1 MLNQISA
8 KIRNIRVLSLVVA
21 VTLAVAVPAPDS
33 IAAGPTTR
41 VLTFQYP
48 KGARVS
54 FVLDGMNTA
63 ATAHQQANTIEVRI
77 DGDSEVSLASL
88 KPLREVTGID
98 VRKDGKGSIATVHLA
113 YDCEMKLQRI
123 DRTLRVDLVDRGQPP
138 AVAASAPSP
147 DAAPVAPPVAA
158 PAKVP
163 APAAAPAPPKS
174 TTPAPASANVPASA
188 LAVVAALGPAPV
200 KDAPSTPTPAPAP
213 APAPAKGPAPAPA
226 ASAVAAAPANVPTTR
241 VLSFQYPQGAR
252 VSFVVGYAGSNV
264 TARQQ
269 SNAIEVHIDDKSE
282 VSLAALKPLREVTG
296 IDVRKEGKGSI
307 ATIHL
312 ASDCEVKLEKI
323 DLGFRVDL
331 VDRGPPPAVAATAA
345 AAPVKGAAPV
355 PAAAPA
361 KAPVPAPAATPAK
374 GTAVA
379 KASVPAKGKADGSVP
394 AIDLD
399 ALRNS
404 LTEKLALLQNPPKQ
418 QAADTAQQPA
428 ANGSAA
434 DPAQPDQGARPAC
447 PPTFS
452 MEGWKGQEAFA
463 DRLRLLRMVMAR
475 SGDAPE
481 AIAALAEFYLGNGLA
496 AEARALLDPVKR
508 SGVDPEKLKRLDRD
522 NDIARLLKGEPI
534 RSESTLLAES
544 ENCDR
549 TDIPL
554 WRVLSAAASG
564 DEAAVHRDADAAS
577 HALLFLPQPLS
588 SRFAL
593 RIAAAGQDDKV
604 VLQAMAASLRNT
616 DAGDADELAGR
627 YLLQA
632 WIARTQNDPV
642 TEESFLVRAAPSVGA
657 IGLQAKV
664 RLAELHAAQSDDV
677 GRQSMLTLA
686 DAARVYRDTKI
697 GQSAT
702 TVLSDLLLSRGDY
715 TGALKVAVDS
725 TANLT
730 AQRNDS
736 YGAALAVKVLH
747 KLLVETDAQN
757 LPPPDQRLYLFWKYG
772 GYATPGEKGDDIRAA
787 AAQLMIAQGLP
798 EAALKVTRQLSD
810 TIGQSDQGI
819 MLRAAA
825 EASAG
830 DADQALSMLKGRAPT
845 PETQRISAVA
855 LKRLGHPLDAAH
867 QLDGLKDVDREIER
881 AALFYEARDWGDASD
896 AYAEVL
902 RKDGLSQDQRGEAGD
917 RYALALALAGKPPAA
932 DLRQF
937 SGLAQRVIEALP
949 SNNAGGDKPSPVSE
963 VRDSIRRAIQI
974 EGILP
979 PADHPPAPPTT
990 TGG

>member
-1 MLNQISA
+1 MLNQKSA
-8 KIRNIRVLSLVVA
+8 KFCNLRIVELLAAIALAFTLSS
-21 VTLAVAVPAPDS
+21 PDGV
-33 IAAGPTTR
+33 AAGPATR

-54 FVLDGMNTA
+54 FVLDDANAT
-63 ATAHQQANTIEVRI
+63 ATAHQQSNTIEVRV
-77 DGDSEVSLASL
+77 DDDSEISLSSL

-98 VRKDGKGSIATVHLA
+98 VRKDGKESIATIHLA

-147 DAAPVAPPVAA
+147 DAAPVAA
-158 PAKVP
+158 PTKVP
-163 APAAAPAPPKS
+163 APAAVPPPPKS
-174 TTPAPASANVPASA
+174 ATPAPAPANGATSA
-188 LAVVAALGPAPV
+188 LARVAAPIPAPV
-200 KDAPSTPTPAPAP
+200 KDAPSTPTLT
-213 APAPAKGPAPAPA
+213 PAPAKGPAPAPA

-241 VLSFQYPQGAR
+241 ILTFQYPQGAR

-269 SNAIEVHIDDKSE
+269 PNAIEVHIDDKSE

-296 IDVRKEGKGSI
+296 IDVRKEGRGSI

-331 VDRGPPPAVAATAA
+331 VDRGPPPAVAAA
-345 AAPVKGAAPV
+345 AAPPAAVSVMGTASV

-361 KAPVPAPAATPAK
+361 KAPVAAPAVTPTK
-374 GTAVA
+374 GAAVA
-379 KASVPAKGKADGSVP
+379 KAPGPAKGKAEGSAP

-399 ALRNS
+399 ALRNN

-428 ANGSAA
+428 ANGSTA
-434 DPAQPDQGARPAC
+434 DPAKPDQASRPAC

-463 DRLRLLRMVMAR
+463 DRLRLLRLVMAR

-481 AIAALAEFYLGNGLA
+481 AVAALAEFYLGNGLA

-508 SGVDPEKLKRLDRD
+508 AGLDPEKQKRLDRD
-522 NDIARLLKGEPI
+522 ADIARLLRGEPI
-534 RSESTLLAES
+534 RSESVLLAAS
-544 ENCDR
+544 ENCER

-554 WRVLSAAASG
+554 WRILSAAASG

-593 RIAAAGQDDKV
+593 RIAEAGQDDKV
-604 VLQAMAASLRNT
+604 ILEAMAASLRNT
-616 DAGDADELAGR
+616 DVGDSDEAAGR
-627 YLLQA
+627 YMLQA

-642 TEESFLVRAAPSVGA
+642 TEESFLVRAAPTVGA
-657 IGLQAKV
+657 IGLQARE
-664 RLAELHAAQSDDV
+664 RLAELHAAQGDDV

-772 GYATPGEKGDDIRAA
+772 GYATPGDKGDDIRAA

-810 TIGQSDQGI
+810 TVGQSDQGI
-819 MLRAAA
+819 LLRAAA

-830 DADQALSMLKGRAPT
+830 DADQALAMLKGRAST

-867 QLDGLKDVDREIER
+867 QLDGLKDIDRQIER
-881 AALFYEARDWGDASD
+881 AALFYEARDWSDASD
-896 AYAEVL
+896 AYADVL

-949 SNNAGGDKPSPVSE
+949 ANGTSGDKPSPVSE

-979 PADHPPAPPTT
+979 PGDHPAVPPTT